1 MHDTLRLLNQSGDN
15 GFCDQYSTKGGKR
28 SLKAHMCYALFV
40 WSFLPPLCIS
50 RFFSTFSF
58 FSLTMTLQTRRTTGL
73 TPLAIVLPH
82 PPLPRRSL
90 SKSSLLSSGDPHT
103 PRSCHSPSLSS
114 LHAVYYQSSN
124 RKSSD
129 SWNSSNADE
138 MEYEW
143 SPDQVLF
150 LSRVRV
156 CASLRVALSLIPCP
170 DS

>member
-1 MHDTLRLLNQSGDN
+1 M
-15 GFCDQYSTKGGKR
+15 
-28 SLKAHMCYALFV
+28 LFV
-40 WSFLPPLCIS
+40 VCLVPFTFLSPHTTQFLPP
-50 RFFSTFSF
+50 FFLHFPSF
-58 FSLTMTLQTRRTTGL
+58 FLTMTMQTRRTTGL

-82 PPLPRRSL
+82 PPLPRRTR

-103 PRSCHSPSLSS
+103 PRSCHSPSLGN
-114 LHAVYYQSSN
+114 LHAVYYQASN

-129 SWNSSNADE
+129 SWNSSNADD

-143 SPDQVLF
+143 LPDQVLF

-156 CASLRVALSLIPCP
+156 FPLLWVVLLLSSCI